1 MIKLL
6 SARTIAVL
14 VASVASYL
22 LLVATAS
29 GVLNAAEIKVLSGAA
44 VKPVMSG
51 LIPPFERS
59 SGHKVTIDYAPTAP
73 VIVNR
78 IEKGEAVDV
87 AIATQQGIASLVK
100 QGRVTGGSP
109 VDIAKNG
116 VGVFVR
122 KGAPKPDISSFEA
135 FKRALLAAKSIGHG
149 DPDRGG
155 RTAVYVS
162 DLLGRL
168 DIAADIKQRSQLFTR
183 RASAKA
189 SPRET
194 SRSDFH

>member
-44 VKPVMSG
+44 VKPVMSE
-51 LIPPFERS
+51 LIPQFERL
-59 SGHKVTIDYAPTAP
+59 SGRKVTIDYAPTAP
-73 VIVNR
+73 VVVNR

-87 AIATQQGIASLVK
+87 AIASREGIASLVK
-100 QGRVTGGSP
+100 QGRVTGGSA
-109 VDIAKNG
+109 VDIAKVD
-116 VGVFVR
+116 VGAMVC

-135 FKRALLAAKSIGHG
+135 SSARCSTRNPSAMPRKERLRSTLRACLS
-149 DPDRGG
+149 
-155 RTAVYVS
+155 
-162 DLLGRL
+162 
-168 DIAADIKQRSQLFTR
+168 
-183 RASAKA
+183 ASG
-189 SPRET
+189 SP
-194 SRSDFH
+194 SR